1 MTVLKSNLGCLK
13 YLILGR
19 QAAGNGSDELGS
31 NDELLGDSVWAGLN
45 TKFGQAGQQEMEVV
59 KW

>member
-1 MTVLKSNLGCLK
+1 MTVLKSNLGWLK

-31 NDELLGDSVWAGLN
+31 NDELLGDLFASVDG
-45 TKFGQAGQQEMEVV
+45 E
-59 KW
+59 